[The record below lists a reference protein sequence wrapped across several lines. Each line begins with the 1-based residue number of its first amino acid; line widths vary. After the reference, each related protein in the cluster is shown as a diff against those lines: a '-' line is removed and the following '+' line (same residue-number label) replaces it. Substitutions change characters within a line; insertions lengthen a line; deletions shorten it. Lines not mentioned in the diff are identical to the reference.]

1 MSVALLWGLLA
12 AITFGLGDLLTRLG
26 VRNGTPFTGAIIS
39 TSIICAFF
47 AALLLIGGVTPGP
60 LWPAVGWFIL
70 TGVAATAPARIL
82 FYYSMRR
89 IGVSRATILILISP
103 LLSLLYA
110 VILLGERPSWAAIVG
125 AFVVIGG
132 VASVVADRSGI
143 RMSPR
148 AIGLG
153 ILPTLF
159 MGFTLIFIRLGMQA
173 LPDAVLGSGVSS
185 FSALLTLLAL
195 QKSIS
200 PEERWGAEWKGMKF
214 FLIGGVCYCGAF
226 YTYHKVLEFAEV
238 SFAAPLVFSSPL
250 FSIALSRLFLQSLE
264 RVTWRLAI
272 GAAIVFVGI
281 YLVSISE
288 GG

>member
-1 MSVALLWGLLA
+1 M
-12 AITFGLGDLLTRLG
+12 TRLG
-26 VRNGTPFTGAIIS
+26 VRHGTPFTGAITS

-60 LWPAVGWFIL
+60 LWPAVGWFTL

-82 FYYSMRR
+82 FYSSMRR

-110 VILLGERPSWAAIVG
+110 VLLLGERPSWAVIVG
-125 AFVVIGG
+125 AFVVVGG
-132 VASVVADRSGI
+132 VASVVTDRSGI

-148 AIGLG
+148 SIGLG

-195 QKSIS
+195 QKFIS
-200 PEERWGAEWKGMKF
+200 PEERWGAEWKGMNF

-226 YTYHKVLEFAEV
+226 YTYPQGLGVCGGQLRGPSRILVAAFFYRPLPAV
-238 SFAAPLVFSSPL
+238 SPISRTGHMAAGHRGGHRVCRD
-250 FSIALSRLFLQSLE
+250 LSRLRFRRGLIPPAY
-264 RVTWRLAI
+264 RA
-272 GAAIVFVGI
+272 
-281 YLVSISE
+281 
-288 GG
+288 